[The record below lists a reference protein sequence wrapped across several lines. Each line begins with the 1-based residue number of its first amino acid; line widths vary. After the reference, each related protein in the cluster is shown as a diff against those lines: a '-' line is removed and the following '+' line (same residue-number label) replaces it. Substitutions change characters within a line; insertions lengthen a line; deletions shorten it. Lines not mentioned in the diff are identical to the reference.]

1 MPPTRPPESRPPI
14 ELTPYQDGLPTA
26 VYFRNTPM
34 PADAWFPSHS
44 HPWGEFVHVF
54 AGVLELRLKEASF
67 LAPSAYGMWLPPGV
81 EHQGMNRRE
90 LSSCS
95 VYIDPS
101 LADRMPAAPC
111 MLSIS
116 PLLRALLEHLRDQ
129 PPGPSPSAESQR
141 LLGVV
146 FDQLQQAACAGSY
159 LPASEDALLQPILRA
174 MEADPGDRRA
184 LSEWARMVGTSDRT
198 LARHAQKHLGLSL
211 ADWRQRL
218 RVVRAL
224 ALLERGLSIQEIA
237 QTLGYGSPS
246 AFIAMFRR
254 EIGQS
259 PDEYRKG
266 TQVPP

>member
-1 MPPTRPPESRPPI
+1 M
-14 ELTPYQDGLPTA
+14 TPYQDGLPTA

-34 PADAWFPSHS
+34 PADAWFPLHS

-54 AGVLELRLKEASF
+54 AGVLELKLKEASF

-81 EHQGMNRRE
+81 EHQGLNRHE

-101 LADRMPAAPC
+101 LTHLMPATPC
-111 MLSIS
+111 MLSLS
-116 PLLRALLEHLRDQ
+116 PLLRALLEHLRDH
-129 PPGPSPSAESQR
+129 PPSTTPSAESQR
-141 LLGVV
+141 LLAVV
-146 FDQLQQAACAGSY
+146 LDQLQQASCAGSY
-159 LPASEDALLQPILRA
+159 LPASEDPLLQPILRA
-174 MEADPGDRRA
+174 METDPSDRRA
-184 LSEWARMVGTSDRT
+184 LSEWARMVGTSERT
-198 LARHAQKHLGLSL
+198 LARHAQQKLGLSL

-266 TQVPP
+266 SLTLP